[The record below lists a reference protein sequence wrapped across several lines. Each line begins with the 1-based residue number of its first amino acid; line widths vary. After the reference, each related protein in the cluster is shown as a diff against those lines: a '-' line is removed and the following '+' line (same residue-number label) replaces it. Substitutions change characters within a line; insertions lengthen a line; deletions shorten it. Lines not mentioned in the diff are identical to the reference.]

1 MTTRG
6 LINHNFYTASV
17 ITLILPLTAFAAALP
32 TTCSELLAF
41 IANDV
46 GKTLSAFIGAITVIM
61 ILVAAFQF
69 LTAGGD
75 AEKIKTARGNIAW
88 TIVGLA
94 VAMIAFNIP
103 GILSSFLGGSLPTTC
118 Q

>member
-1 MTTRG
+1 MNNIKIQKWFTVSSAAI
-6 LINHNFYTASV
+6 LIFP
-17 ITLILPLTAFAAALP
+17 LISLAATLP
-32 TTCSELLAF
+32 TTCTELLAF

-46 GKTLSAFIGAITVIM
+46 GKTLAAFIGAIVVIM

-75 AEKIKTARGNIAW
+75 AEKVKMARTNIAW
-88 TIVGLA
+88 TIIGLA
-94 VAMIAFNIP
+94 VALMAFNIP
-103 GILSSFLGGSLPTTC
+103 GIVSNFMGGALPVAC

>member
-1 MTTRG
+1 MKKSLIYNYFCTT
-6 LINHNFYTASV
+6 SV
-17 ITLILPLTAFAAALP
+17 ITLIFPLKTLAATLP

-61 ILVAAFQF
+61 MLIAAFQF

-75 AEKIKTARGNIAW
+75 AEKVKTARSNIIW
-88 TIVGLA
+88 VIVGLA
-94 VAMIAFNIP
+94 IAIIAFNIP
-103 GILSSFLGGSLPTTC
+103 GIISSFLGGSLPTTC